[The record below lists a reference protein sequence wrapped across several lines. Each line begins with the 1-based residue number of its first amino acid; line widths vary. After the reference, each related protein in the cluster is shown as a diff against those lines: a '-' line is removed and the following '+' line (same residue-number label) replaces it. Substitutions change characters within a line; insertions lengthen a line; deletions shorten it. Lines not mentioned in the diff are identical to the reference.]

1 MTIEMKWIPVTK
13 RLPEFEEEVLVT
25 RWFLGSIPP
34 SVCVEVAKL
43 IYADDDGYQEWV
55 LNSDDKIL
63 DCKHEYPIAWMSL
76 PEPFKEG
83 ET

>member
-1 MTIEMKWIPVTK
+1 MTIEMNWIPVTK

-25 RWFLGSIPP
+25 RRFLGTKDIAP
-34 SVCVEVAKL
+34 SVYVEVAKL

-55 LNSDDKIL
+55 SNSDDKIL

-76 PEPFKEG
+76 PLPWKG
-83 ET
+83 E